1 MAILLRESKM
11 GREGL
16 YQSSDVLK
24 GLREEK
30 EPQKSLRMSRGGRKS
45 RRVWDGESR
54 VDRCSKRVT
63 KLGASENPKD

>member
-1 MAILLRESKM
+1 MVILLRESKM

-30 EPQKSLRMSRGGRKS
+30 EPPKSLKNEPGWEKIQESMGWRVKS
-45 RRVWDGESR
+45 RQVFQESDK
-54 VDRCSKRVT
+54 VGY
-63 KLGASENPKD
+63 L